1 MVPTGNKAKLIAF
14 CWSTIP
20 QRQFITIIMII
31 IIIIIIT
38 MIIIS
43 LKEKELFLKKSMQIQ
58 PDFSAKSFFQTAFLP
73 ALSRLSKN

>member
-1 MVPTGNKAKLIAF
+1 
-14 CWSTIP
+14 
-20 QRQFITIIMII
+20 
-31 IIIIIIT
+31 